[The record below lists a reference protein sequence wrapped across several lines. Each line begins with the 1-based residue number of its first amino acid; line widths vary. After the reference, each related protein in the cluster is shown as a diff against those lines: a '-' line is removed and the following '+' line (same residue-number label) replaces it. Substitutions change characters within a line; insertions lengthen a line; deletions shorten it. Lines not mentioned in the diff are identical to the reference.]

1 VWEGFRDDVFI
12 GISVP
17 ADLWDFCVP
26 EGDPLL
32 ELRML
37 LMNYLVELALP
48 IPILDLA
55 EEDESAVVLDVE
67 LDPLQME
74 ALADCRLHLGHSALF
89 GEIKLDQCPA
99 FFVHEVSFGA
109 ALDGDSNK
117 VADGHSARPGSLSSY
132 QFHCL
137 ARLMAICD
145 D

>member
-1 VWEGFRDDVFI
+1 M
-12 GISVP
+12 
-17 ADLWDFCVP
+17 P
-26 EGDPLL
+26 EGEPLL

-37 LMNYLVELALP
+37 LIDYLLELALP

-55 EEDESAVVLDVE
+55 NEDESAVVLDVE

-89 GEIKLDQCPA
+89 GEIKLDQCAA
-99 FFVHEVSFGA
+99 FFVHDEVFGA

-117 VADGHSARPGSLSSY
+117 VIDGHSARPGSLSSC
-132 QFHCL
+132 QFHCF